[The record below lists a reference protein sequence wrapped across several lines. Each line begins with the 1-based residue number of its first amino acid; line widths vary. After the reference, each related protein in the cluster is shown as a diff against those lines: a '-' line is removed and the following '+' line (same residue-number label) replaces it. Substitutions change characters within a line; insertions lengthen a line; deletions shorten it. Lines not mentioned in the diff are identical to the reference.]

1 LPVSS
6 FLTTPARNVGT
17 QEARERFESEV
28 KVMGT
33 ILTFPRDRLPRP
45 ATRTLS
51 GPAEI
56 VIFPGIR
63 VERYDFSLADRLPP
77 PRRRGRPSRM
87 QALEIDRGDS

>member
-1 LPVSS
+1 M
-6 FLTTPARNVGT
+6 A
-17 QEARERFESEV
+17 AREIGLPALPAKV

-33 ILTFPRDRLPRP
+33 ILTFPRDLLRQS
-45 ATRTLS
+45 AKTAHQ

-63 VERYDFSLADRLPP
+63 IERYDFSLADRLPP

-87 QALEIDRGDS
+87 QAVEFDSTES